1 MPEIVCLTNSRQLLR
16 VRLPSNL
23 PCYLLYQ
30 AVDRILE
37 SHADCERKQLSFVP
51 NGYLASKLS
60 GTDFPVEKLAQDSIF
75 NKQRSGERATT
86 TSTSTSDL
94 PPTHQQ
100 HLRLK
105 APRGGHIRLKPVS
118 RAHGDQMPHIT
129 ETERTGIG
137 GARMAAKADKSTL
150 RADKPFVRK
159 PVRLAAKNP
168 PGLGEDGL
176 DSGVF
181 SEIYDPEKED
191 VEDKMS
197 LRNMFLKKLLRL
209 KRS

>member
-1 MPEIVCLTNSRQLLR
+1 MIYKPDLQ
-16 VRLPSNL
+16 
-23 PCYLLYQ
+23 
-30 AVDRILE
+30 
-37 SHADCERKQLSFVP
+37 
-51 NGYLASKLS
+51 
-60 GTDFPVEKLAQDSIF
+60 
-75 NKQRSGERATT
+75 QRSGERATT

-168 PGLGEDGL
+168 PGEQKICY
-176 DSGVF
+176 F
-181 SEIYDPEKED
+181 TIKQ
-191 VEDKMS
+191 
-197 LRNMFLKKLLRL
+197 NCHFF
-209 KRS
+209 KRT